1 MRNKWKRIYDLG
13 CYGSLATVWQRFP
26 EGGNPGEFLHIGAT
40 VYFWDEAQ
48 GNWRADVYEHTDSY
62 RLLHQE
68 GDLAVSNDVSI
79 GGRLKVMQQAVVKG
93 NLKVEGELLCRHLR
107 GRDQGLFDSY
117 EALVAACT
125 SPRRGDW
132 ALVGTTAQPALWNC
146 STEGEWQRLAEH
158 IALGDTFHL
167 DAYQEAKTVVDRIA
181 AAGYVFAGVAHPAM
195 TNPMQPS
202 DHNVFYLAADPGL
215 YEAFG
220 GIRVRAL
227 SALMWNHSTDT
238 DHNGTP
244 DGQWTAQAILG
255 NVLVQT
261 ENLADEAVTTQKIAG
276 EAVTTQKIADG
287 AVTSTKMADEAVTE
301 EKLAEAV
308 SKLLRFRELRFLKY
322 WKTTLPAEEEEGT
335 YAIAPRY
342 GGVAYYKGGRWFSE
356 PYSVD
361 LLYID
366 CVHERLMRWNGVQL
380 VELSTIPTLKTI
392 NGQSVI
398 GTGDITIDTE
408 GQTISIDTDLDP
420 NSPNAVANSTVSH
433 AIADLQQAIENC
445 PDSVIVDS
453 ALSETST
460 NPVQNKVVTKAVR
473 ERDKLIRVWGNDYQ
487 ASSAWQPGDLWF
499 DEDED
504 ELKVCTS
511 TVAPNPDFADA
522 NFEDNVLYRRL
533 ETSQWYIWDGENVM
547 LVEITNR
554 DVTDQATTNL
564 TLIRRLNDQLTA
576 LNRRVSA
583 LEQGEPIPEPEPGVT
598 PFNPTEGNAG
608 VISINKVPELITVA
622 DVRGA
627 LTLPSLIGQ
636 GESLTTAADA
646 GLQEG
651 TTTAIMDANAQILR
665 TLATADNPCVG
676 LKLDKVYYARITKSN
691 HYNYASGSSIVLE
704 KDFTI
709 DGEVNGE
716 AVGGL
721 VTDGSLFYTQHSLTL
736 NKARFN
742 STSTRGDAMFYIDTT
757 PGVEQLDVKGCIL
770 TSASAGANYFMF
782 GCNKT
787 LSPLDGNGYAI
798 DTNCINHIN
807 IDSCQI
813 EGHLVLKSS
822 GLRVVKSWRFTNNT
836 VTGIRGAGMNIG
848 VGPDD
853 FSVYMGYMSCPM
865 YVAGNTFQGKQGI
878 MRMRKASGYYCGLL
892 VESAS
897 VYMLHNTIRDF
908 VSGHSEYVN
917 ASGTT
922 KNYNA
927 WTYEGYFNV
936 TQVYFCNNIVTNIMR
951 FDTKREDVCCLKS
964 KGCGVPEEFFGGHM
978 DILRYY
984 KANTFCTDE
993 KPMQWWASRMN
1004 DYTNDGNDYSPEIAA
1019 DNELDAQKFVAVVL
1033 NWATTYKTIGQRFL
1047 FDSNTIEADS
1057 IGGGSTGAHLWS
1069 EEAIVTNNEFYAT
1082 NIISDV
1088 FHLWPSVNDEALFS
1102 FRGNSIE
1109 MAGNIF
1115 QAENAVIRA
1124 IYLKYYTSQGDLG
1137 PATVSM
1143 SGNTVPNSSVLRA
1156 WKAW

>member
-1 MRNKWKRIYDLG
+1 MVRYWAYYLPDAG
-13 CYGSLATVWQRFP
+13 
-26 EGGNPGEFLHIGAT
+26 
-40 VYFWDEAQ
+40 D
-48 GNWRADVYEHTDSY
+48 
-62 RLLHQE
+62 E
-68 GDLAVSNDVSI
+68 GDYAFDDQNKQLLIRQNGAWVETDASTSVLYVRRSMNMLYRWTGED
-79 GGRLKVMQQAVVKG
+79 MQS
-93 NLKVEGELLCRHLR
+93 LM
-107 GRDQGLFDSY
+107 
-117 EALVAACT
+117 
-125 SPRRGDW
+125 
-132 ALVGTTAQPALWNC
+132 
-146 STEGEWQRLAEH
+146 
-158 IALGDTFHL
+158 I
-167 DAYQEAKTVVDRIA
+167 TV
-181 AAGYVFAGVAHPAM
+181 
-195 TNPMQPS
+195 
-202 DHNVFYLAADPGL
+202 
-215 YEAFG
+215 
-220 GIRVRAL
+220 
-227 SALMWNHSTDT
+227 
-238 DHNGTP
+238 TP
-244 DGQWTAQAILG
+244 DAIL
-255 NVLVQT
+255 
-261 ENLADEAVTTQKIAG
+261 
-276 EAVTTQKIADG
+276 
-287 AVTSTKMADEAVTE
+287 S
-301 EKLAEAV
+301 
-308 SKLLRFRELRFLKY
+308 
-322 WKTTLPAEEEEGT
+322 
-335 YAIAPRY
+335 
-342 GGVAYYKGGRWFSE
+342 
-356 PYSVD
+356 
-361 LLYID
+361 
-366 CVHERLMRWNGVQL
+366 
-380 VELSTIPTLKTI
+380 
-392 NGQSVI
+392 
-398 GTGDITIDTE
+398 
-408 GQTISIDTDLDP
+408 P
-420 NSPNAVANSTVSH
+420 NST
-433 AIADLQQAIENC
+433 NC
-445 PDSVIVDS
+445 
-453 ALSETST
+453 
-460 NPVQNKVVTKAVR
+460 VQNKVVYTAINNLVTGLQMANADIEALAQSIADISGQQSNIIRVWGDDYQVTEDWTKGDLWFDESQGVLKECVETENAIDFEDTSFFHSSLYYAAQRKVMYICYDGR
-473 ERDKLIRVWGNDYQ
+473 LIPLFESGGSGSVTEKKYNIRVWGNDYQ
-487 ASSAWQPGDLWF
+487 ASSAWEPGDFWYN
-499 DEDED
+499 EEED

-511 TVAPNPDFADA
+511 TQAPNPEFEDA
-522 NFEDNVLYRRL
+522 NFEDYALYRRL
-533 ETSQWYIWDGENVM
+533 QTSQVYVWDEQQNW
-547 LVEITNR
+547 LKEITNIQVESKANTNATLVSR
-554 DVTDQATTNL
+554 LQDQIVALTERVT
-564 TLIRRLNDQLTA
+564 
-576 LNRRVSA
+576 A
-583 LEQGEPIPEPEPGVT
+583 LEQGEPIPEPEPGVS

-636 GESLTTAADA
+636 GQSLTTAADA

-709 DGEVNGE
+709 DGEVSGE

-736 NKARFN
+736 NKARFS

-782 GCNKT
+782 GSNAN

-798 DTNCINHIN
+798 ETNCINHIN

-813 EGHLVLKSS
+813 EGHLVMKSS

-1004 DYTNDGNDYSPEIAA
+1004 DYTSDGNDYSPEIAA
-1019 DNELDAQKFVAVVL
+1019 DNALDAQKFVAVVL

-1082 NIISDV
+1082 NIISDI

>member
-1 MRNKWKRIYDLG
+1 MYICYD
-13 CYGSLATVWQRFP
+13 
-26 EGGNPGEFLHIGAT
+26 
-40 VYFWDEAQ
+40 
-48 GNWRADVYEHTDSY
+48 
-62 RLLHQE
+62 
-68 GDLAVSNDVSI
+68 
-79 GGRLKVMQQAVVKG
+79 GRLIP
-93 NLKVEGELLCRHLR
+93 
-107 GRDQGLFDSY
+107 LFES
-117 EALVAACT
+117 
-125 SPRRGDW
+125 
-132 ALVGTTAQPALWNC
+132 
-146 STEGEWQRLAEH
+146 
-158 IALGDTFHL
+158 
-167 DAYQEAKTVVDRIA
+167 
-181 AAGYVFAGVAHPAM
+181 
-195 TNPMQPS
+195 
-202 DHNVFYLAADPGL
+202 
-215 YEAFG
+215 G
-220 GIRVRAL
+220 G
-227 SALMWNHSTDT
+227 SGS
-238 DHNGTP
+238 
-244 DGQWTAQAILG
+244 
-255 NVLVQT
+255 
-261 ENLADEAVTTQKIAG
+261 
-276 EAVTTQKIADG
+276 
-287 AVTSTKMADEAVTE
+287 VTE
-301 EKLAEAV
+301 K
-308 SKLLRFRELRFLKY
+308 KY
-322 WKTTLPAEEEEGT
+322 
-335 YAIAPRY
+335 
-342 GGVAYYKGGRWFSE
+342 
-356 PYSVD
+356 
-361 LLYID
+361 
-366 CVHERLMRWNGVQL
+366 N
-380 VELSTIPTLKTI
+380 
-392 NGQSVI
+392 
-398 GTGDITIDTE
+398 
-408 GQTISIDTDLDP
+408 
-420 NSPNAVANSTVSH
+420 
-433 AIADLQQAIENC
+433 
-445 PDSVIVDS
+445 
-453 ALSETST
+453 
-460 NPVQNKVVTKAVR
+460 
-473 ERDKLIRVWGNDYQ
+473 IRVWGNDYQ
-487 ASSAWQPGDLWF
+487 ASSAWEPGDFWYN
-499 DEDED
+499 EEED

-511 TVAPNPDFADA
+511 TQAPNPEFEDA
-522 NFEDNVLYRRL
+522 NFEDYALYRRL
-533 ETSQWYIWDGENVM
+533 QTSQVYVWDEQQNW
-547 LVEITNR
+547 LKEITNIQVESKANTNATLVSR
-554 DVTDQATTNL
+554 LQDQIVALTERVT
-564 TLIRRLNDQLTA
+564 
-576 LNRRVSA
+576 A
-583 LEQGEPIPEPEPGVT
+583 LEQGEPIPEPEPGVS

-636 GESLTTAADA
+636 GQSLTTAADA

-651 TTTAIMDANAQILR
+651 TTTAIMDANAQVLR

-736 NKARFN
+736 NKARFS

-782 GCNKT
+782 GSNAN

-798 DTNCINHIN
+798 ETNCINHIN

-813 EGHLVLKSS
+813 EGHLVMKSS

-964 KGCGVPEEFFGGHM
+964 KG
-978 DILRYY
+978 
-984 KANTFCTDE
+984 
-993 KPMQWWASRMN
+993 
-1004 DYTNDGNDYSPEIAA
+1004 IAA
-1019 DNELDAQKFVAVVL
+1019 DNALDAQKFVAVVL

-1082 NIISDV
+1082 NIISDI